1 MQHFNTVVILYVNI
15 SLHSKVCDFLYSD
28 GTWNWSF
35 NSREFVVLFKQVQ
48 LIVVEVGRED
58 RVP

>member
-1 MQHFNTVVILYVNI
+1 MLHFNTVVILYVNI
-15 SLHSKVCDFLYSD
+15 SLHAKVCDFLYSD
-28 GTWNWSF
+28 GTWNWPS
-35 NSREFVVLFKQVQ
+35 NSRELVVLLKQVQ